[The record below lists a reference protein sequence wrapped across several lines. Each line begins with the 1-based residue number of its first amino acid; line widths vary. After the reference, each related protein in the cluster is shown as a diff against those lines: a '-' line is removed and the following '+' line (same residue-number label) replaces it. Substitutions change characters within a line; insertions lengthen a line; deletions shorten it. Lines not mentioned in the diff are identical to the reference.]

1 MNARSLALC
10 LALLACP
17 AAGLAQ
23 FSAFLWLPGAPGE
36 TQDTNHVGWMD
47 LSSAGVANLF
57 NSNPSAIEATFQ
69 RGLAF
74 AKNVDSASAVLSL
87 QCGRGTPFA
96 SGILDITASTNTAV
110 PILRLQLT
118 NVFVNLVSHNFSSGG
133 ATITEQISLQSQIQ
147 TWSYNQIDFTTGLPI
162 NDVSSSWDFVS
173 QAPTV
178 TGPTWS
184 AIHASTIDLFA
195 DCTAQGGSTV
205 TKMGFSY
212 SPTAVNPTPTLG
224 GTGVSEWDFGNPGV
238 TGMSGVI
245 NSLTPSTE
253 YSVVSFAVNSYGVG
267 YSTVTNFTTGPGPS
281 GSLVVTTLQDVSG
294 VAGVNS
300 LRDAVNYAYELNDTA
315 TVTFAPSLF
324 TNGPGTL
331 VLSGSANPV
340 SIENLGGILT
350 IHGPSSGLLTI
361 SGNNQTEIFYLSAAS
376 VVLDGM
382 TVANSSGS
390 ASAIRAGGS
399 ALLTVSNMVFVE
411 NYSSENG
418 GAVNSQGSL
427 GLWVYDCTFATN
439 TTAGEG
445 GAIFAGSGVY
455 TVNVVDSAF
464 AGNVSGLNE
473 DGTTNRNAGAG
484 GAIYTATA
492 YGLYLVNSTFV
503 GNQVENGPGGA
514 IYVGNADD
522 ATEFEIADCT
532 LTGNAAAG
540 AGGGVE
546 YVPGTGGGAHPLALD
561 NSIIS
566 GNAAA
571 TNADVDMNTN
581 NLTRGM
587 QGEQVLFTNN
597 CLIGVNVTNIFGANT
612 LANNGGLTQTI
623 ALNPSGPAINAGSNA
638 LISAGITTDQ
648 AGQPRINDG
657 TVDIGAYEYQFAAP
671 VIISAS
677 SDTFLTGLSNHF
689 SIIATGVPPPVV
701 TISGKPDGVSFQSG
715 VLSGAPPIGSG
726 ASSYS
731 MTITAANGV
740 APDATQDFNLLVVE
754 RDVFAA
760 YPGFN
765 TNGLGWALN
774 GDSVNGGPEVT
785 DNVFTPTD
793 GSGGEDR
800 SAWFRYPLYVGGF
813 QASFT
818 YQDVGGNGADGTA
831 FVLQNSAAGP
841 TALGGGGG
849 EMGYVGITPSVA
861 VLLNIYGGSSGGVGW
876 LLGTNGVG
884 IYNLSG
890 QVSGRSYAASGP
902 VNLAGGNPIAVNL
915 RYARNQLS
923 LSLADAVTGATFQT
937 NITVDI
943 PALIGTNA
951 AYVGFTGS
959 EGGYTSHQTVSHFS
973 YAPLPRVAVNTQEA
987 NVILGWPGSVYG
999 FLLQSCQDL
1008 SKNNWTFFASTPVP
1022 TNGLNQIT
1030 IPIGSGSAF
1039 YRLVLP
1045 LP

>member
-514 IYVGNADD
+514 APPLLAAIIDLGLMAVFAIQHSVMARQGFKRWWTKIVPEPVERSTYVVASS
-522 ATEFEIADCT
+522 
-532 LTGNAAAG
+532 AA
-540 AGGGVE
+540 
-546 YVPGTGGGAHPLALD
+546 LALLLWQWRP
-561 NSIIS
+561 I
-566 GNAAA
+566 
-571 TNADVDMNTN
+571 
-581 NLTRGM
+581 
-587 QGEQVLFTNN
+587 
-597 CLIGVNVTNIFGANT
+597 
-612 LANNGGLTQTI
+612 
-623 ALNPSGPAINAGSNA
+623 
-638 LISAGITTDQ
+638 
-648 AGQPRINDG
+648 
-657 TVDIGAYEYQFAAP
+657 
-671 VIISAS
+671 
-677 SDTFLTGLSNHF
+677 
-689 SIIATGVPPPVV
+689 PVV
-701 TISGKPDGVSFQSG
+701 VWW
-715 VLSGAPPIGSG
+715 
-726 ASSYS
+726 
-731 MTITAANGV
+731 
-740 APDATQDFNLLVVE
+740 VE
-754 RDVFAA
+754 NRTFAM
-760 YPGFN
+760 
-765 TNGLGWALN
+765 LILAL
-774 GDSVNGGPEVT
+774 
-785 DNVFTPTD
+785 
-793 GSGGEDR
+793 
-800 SAWFRYPLYVGGF
+800 
-813 QASFT
+813 
-818 YQDVGGNGADGTA
+818 
-831 FVLQNSAAGP
+831 
-841 TALGGGGG
+841 
-849 EMGYVGITPSVA
+849 
-861 VLLNIYGGSSGGVGW
+861 
-876 LLGTNGVG
+876 
-884 IYNLSG
+884 
-890 QVSGRSYAASGP
+890 
-902 VNLAGGNPIAVNL
+902 
-915 RYARNQLS
+915 
-923 LSLADAVTGATFQT
+923 
-937 NITVDI
+937 
-943 PALIGTNA
+943 ALIGWLI
-951 AYVGFTGS
+951 VGLSTFLI
-959 EGGYTSHQTVSHFS
+959 SHFELFGLAQVGRHLTRR
-973 YAPLPRVAVNTQEA
+973 APQPSKLRTPLFYRFVRHPLY
-987 NVILGWPGSVYG
+987 LG
-999 FLLQSCQDL
+999 
-1008 SKNNWTFFASTPVP
+1008 FAIAFWATPV
-1022 TNGLNQIT
+1022 
-1030 IPIGSGSAF
+1030 
-1039 YRLVLP
+1039 
-1045 LP
+1045 